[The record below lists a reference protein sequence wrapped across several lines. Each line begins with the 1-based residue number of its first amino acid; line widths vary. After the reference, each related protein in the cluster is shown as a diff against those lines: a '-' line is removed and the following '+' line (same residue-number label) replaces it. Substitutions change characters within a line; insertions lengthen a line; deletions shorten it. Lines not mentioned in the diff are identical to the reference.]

1 MKHSDYLGADQSW
14 ACFTRH
20 LATPRLRLNTLDFSD
35 LWDDEDIGLDA
46 HNEDSDN
53 AFASTSSWS
62 DGSLPPTP
70 PVPPPLPPCAPPL
83 PPGFA
88 SPSHGPTGGSGDGGN
103 GSAGGGGS
111 RTLKLHWRELQSL
124 PPVPRVCRFGQQSI
138 WAGLEPVRLD
148 TNRLEFLFESKSR
161 GATNGALRSLMM
173 GRQKQP
179 CVSVLGVKR
188 SNIITIALSS
198 LPPPHLLPPAIYS
211 MDCCVLDREDVQK
224 LQALVPTD
232 EELKLIKEAK
242 AQSPRCPLA
251 PAEHC
256 LQTLGGISHLSP
268 RLQLWAFALDYDT
281 LEREIAEPL
290 FHLKLAME
298 QLAANETFRCILA
311 TVLAIGNFL
320 NGCKARGFELS
331 YLAKLSQVRDTHGR
345 QPLLHHV
352 CLLLLQVYPQCT
364 DLYSDIT
371 AVSRAS
377 KCDYTQVQAN
387 LSQLEAHCKA
397 SWEQLKLLEK
407 DGDKK
412 AKGRASNGGTG
423 GNGGNGGRAGNTGC
437 NGSGKEGSLR
447 HKLPEFLKECEE
459 RLKVLRA
466 VHRRVIN
473 RFHAFLLFLG
483 YSRSVVRET
492 SAETFCKTVSDFA
505 LEYRTTRQGILQQR
519 EREKE
524 KEKEHDMGIEGEK
537 KGGSRT
543 PQSKPK
549 QRTQTQPQEYLEQ
562 FKLEELLRTPESSI
576 KRLDFMMPRQR
587 SRTPD
592 RRNLLTRKLKW

>member
-1 MKHSDYLGADQSW
+1 MKHSDILGPDQSW
-14 ACFTRH
+14 PCFITP
-20 LATPRLRLNTLDFSD
+20 TPRLRLNTLDFSD
-35 LWDDEDIGLDA
+35 LWDDEDLELDTHDDDAIFTSSGLD
-46 HNEDSDN
+46 SV
-53 AFASTSSWS
+53 TS
-62 DGSLPPTP
+62 TP
-70 PVPPPLPPCAPPL
+70 PVPPPLPPSAPPL
-83 PPGFA
+83 PPSA
-88 SPSHGPTGGSGDGGN
+88 PPLPPSSPGPSGGGGSG
-103 GSAGGGGS
+103 AGS

-124 PPVPRVCRFGQQSI
+124 PPVPQVCRFGSQTI

-148 TNRLEFLFESKSR
+148 TNRLEYLFESKSS
-161 GATNGALRSLMM
+161 AASGALRSLVM
-173 GRQKQP
+173 GRQQP

-211 MDCCVLDREDVQK
+211 MDCSVLDREDVQR

-251 PAEHC
+251 SAEHC
-256 LQTLGGISHLSP
+256 LQTLGGIQHLSS

-290 FHLKLAME
+290 FHLKHAME
-298 QLAANETFRCILA
+298 QLATSQTFRCILA

-331 YLAKLSQVRDTHGR
+331 YLGKLSQVRDTHGR
-345 QPLLHHV
+345 QPLLYHV
-352 CLLLLQVYPQCT
+352 CTLLLEVYPQCS

-371 AVSRAS
+371 AVTRAS
-377 KCDYTQVQAN
+377 KCDYSQVQSN
-387 LSQLEAHCKA
+387 LAQLEAHCKA
-397 SWEQLKLLEK
+397 SWEQLRLLEK
-407 DGDKK
+407 DGDQRRS
-412 AKGRASNGGTG
+412 KGSRSRGSNQSSDPGT
-423 GNGGNGGRAGNTGC
+423 
-437 NGSGKEGSLR
+437 EGSLR
-447 HKLPEFLKECEE
+447 QRLPKFLKECEE

-483 YSRSVVRET
+483 YSRAMVRET
-492 SAETFCKTVSDFA
+492 RAEAFCKTVSDFA
-505 LEYRTTRQGILQQR
+505 LEYRATHNAILQQR

-524 KEKEHDMGIEGEK
+524 KEGDKEREK
-537 KGGSRT
+537 RGDSLT
-543 PQSKPK
+543 PQPKPK
-549 QRTQTQPQEYLEQ
+549 QQPRTPSPESLEQ
-562 FKLEELLRTPESSI
+562 RKLEELLRTPESSV
-576 KRLDFMMPRQR
+576 RRDLMMPRHR

-592 RRNLLTRKLKW
+592 KRGLHLQKLKL